1 MKEIN
6 VLTRWQKMAA
16 ILTAAALLN
25 VGVEMAWAHD
35 HAHDEGGAAQLTL
48 NNGKKWTTDDKLRL
62 GMNRIRDALAAEL
75 PAIRAG
81 KVGAGQYRQLA
92 RKVNDQIAFMVQNC
106 KLDRDTDAMLHLVL
120 ADITAGAD
128 AMTGQDGSEA
138 RKGAE
143 KITRALDNYGT
154 YFYHPGWHGVKPA
167 H

>member
-1 MKEIN
+1 MFTQWHKK
-6 VLTRWQKMAA
+6 VA
-16 ILTAAALLN
+16 ILTAAALLS
-25 VGVEMAWAHD
+25 VGGEMAWAHD
-35 HAHDEGGAAQLTL
+35 HEHAHDEGGTTQLTL

-62 GMNRIRDALAAEL
+62 GMNRIRDALAEEL

-81 KVGAGQYRQLA
+81 KIAADQYRQLA
-92 RKVNDQIAFMVQNC
+92 QKVNDQVAFMVQNC

-120 ADITAGAD
+120 ADITAGAH
-128 AMTGQDGSEA
+128 AMTGQGGSEA

-143 KITRALDNYGT
+143 KIARALDNYGT

>member
-1 MKEIN
+1 MFTQWHKK
-6 VLTRWQKMAA
+6 VA
-16 ILTAAALLN
+16 ILTAAALLS
-25 VGVEMAWAHD
+25 VGGEMAWSHDHD

-81 KVGAGQYRQLA
+81 KVAAEQYRQLA
-92 RKVNDQIAFMVQNC
+92 RRVNDQVAFMVQNC

-128 AMTGQDGSEA
+128 AMMGRGGSEA

-143 KITRALDNYGT
+143 KIAHALDNYGA